1 MREVKV
7 FKWEQQTINGCRTSV
22 KVLDTAAWF
31 HQFAQEADGEGQ
43 SNPVAIIERAD
54 GRVDTVFAPMVQF
67 LEHHVDADLIAA
79 LREIAKHE
87 SSEGYIAMRALN
99 AAGLQ

>member
-7 FKWEQQTINGCRTSV
+7 FKWEQQQIDGKWVNV

-54 GRVDTVFAPMVQF
+54 GKVETVFAPMVQF
-67 LEHHVDADLIAA
+67 LEPPVDADLIAA
-79 LREIAKHE
+79 LRTIAKHE